1 MSVDPVRDMGI
12 IYEELLLKDLE
23 YCQNR
28 VDDLANKI
36 KRQNDKASVEEKE
49 VLDKALALLKEKKW
63 VKTGEWNFK
72 EIE

>member
-36 KRQNDKASVEEKE
+36 KR
-49 VLDKALALLKEKKW
+49 
-63 VKTGEWNFK
+63 
-72 EIE
+72 